1 LSTFGEWREKLENNK
16 KLRPKKKNSFFTF
29 LSWRPLV
36 LDNPSGNKKQGLNI
50 GQDK

>member
-29 LSWRPLV
+29 LSWRPLDFSRENK
-36 LDNPSGNKKQGLNI
+36 LYKTSGGN
-50 GQDK
+50 